1 MMGSFAI
8 SQDEGVPDTAL
19 ARKTG
24 NKRRMERHLGMRRFK
39 VCLALL
45 LIALPCLASAGL
57 HKVDINNASESA
69 LINALEG
76 VAQQEARAIVD
87 YRRVHGAFRS
97 VEQLALVKGLDLGV
111 VERNRERIV
120 LGSVRDRMDLQA
132 ERRKTRQ

>member
-1 MMGSFAI
+1 
-8 SQDEGVPDTAL
+8 
-19 ARKTG
+19 
-24 NKRRMERHLGMRRFK
+24 MRRFK

-45 LIALPCLASAGL
+45 LIALPCLASAAL

-69 LINALEG
+69 LANALEG

-120 LGSVRDRMDLQA
+120 LGSVRSGMDLQA
-132 ERRKTRQ
+132 KR